1 MNKVV
6 KTIVIA
12 LVSISLMVSLMLGVY
27 YYKSYTSVDNKVADI
42 VNKGN
47 DYMMSNLYDEAIG
60 CYEEALQYEAGNV
73 QLQSA
78 IVNAYMKKADRV
90 RSEGNID
97 EALTCYNNAISY
109 DSNNKAAYWGIAG
122 IFEEFGNEDL
132 MLDALAKG
140 YSDTGDQAMQDKIQ
154 GIEDERARIQAD
166 IDAAAA
172 EEEARQAQEQ
182 EKADMLMPLMELF
195 EDKDYDAIKETLRT
209 EEYLS
214 FSDEVIGD
222 TSYYYGNY
230 DVDGKREGTG
240 MAVYENGYYY
250 YGDFHEGVRN
260 GHGIYMRASYAQSSS
275 IGSFIFEGEWADDA
289 PNGQGTARSNYYK
302 DRISAADFVT
312 KEISGNYTN
321 GLEDGSMTLVGMTK
335 SGASRTFK
343 YTANGGIAVKA
354 GNEDSGV
361 AGQYIIATSAGDNL
375 TSDGAKRGVEGF
387 IEQ

>member
-166 IDAAAA
+166 IDAAEA

-182 EKADMLMPLMELF
+182 EKADMLMTENPARIMGLKSKGTLETG
-195 EDKDYDAIKETLRT
+195 KDADIIIFDDDINIKNVILSGEEISIKE
-209 EEYLS
+209 
-214 FSDEVIGD
+214 
-222 TSYYYGNY
+222 
-230 DVDGKREGTG
+230 
-240 MAVYENGYYY
+240 
-250 YGDFHEGVRN
+250 
-260 GHGIYMRASYAQSSS
+260 
-275 IGSFIFEGEWADDA
+275 
-289 PNGQGTARSNYYK
+289 
-302 DRISAADFVT
+302 
-312 KEISGNYTN
+312 
-321 GLEDGSMTLVGMTK
+321 
-335 SGASRTFK
+335 
-343 YTANGGIAVKA
+343 
-354 GNEDSGV
+354 
-361 AGQYIIATSAGDNL
+361 
-375 TSDGAKRGVEGF
+375 
-387 IEQ
+387 